1 MNTPSRSVQRLGALG
16 IVYAVLY
23 IVASAFTLNVPQ
35 AGAGAPQV
43 ITYYSS
49 HFAPITASIFLM
61 IAGSV
66 VFLFFLSSLRRALDL
81 SGESRVLSSVVTAG
95 GAVYAAGL
103 LVDALLANALL
114 DAGHYHSVAA
124 ASAINVIAAND
135 WAPVVA
141 GLSAVALGTGVA
153 ALRGGGLPRWL
164 AWASIVLGVLAVA
177 GPLGEVALWV
187 SPLWS
192 VAVGITLMR
201 PSGRAPAIPSADPS
215 LAATAQRSG

>member
-23 IVASAFTLNVPQ
+23 VVANAFTLNVPQ

-49 HFAPITASIFLM
+49 HFAPVTATIFLT

-66 VFLFFLSSLRRALDL
+66 VFIFFTCSLRRALDIT
-81 SGESRVLSSVVTAG
+81 SESRVLSSVVTAG

-114 DAGHYHSVAA
+114 DAGHYHDAAA
-124 ASAINVIAAND
+124 ASAINVISSND
-135 WAPVVA
+135 WVPVVA
-141 GLSAVALGTGVA
+141 GACAVALGTGVA

-177 GPLGEVALWV
+177 GPLGAAALWIW
-187 SPLWS
+187 PLWS
-192 VAVGITLMR
+192 VTVGITLMR
-201 PSGRAPAIPSADPS
+201 QSGRARAVPSAD
-215 LAATAQRSG
+215 LEVATTAQRSG

>member
-1 MNTPSRSVQRLGALG
+1 MNTRSRPVQWLGALG

-23 IVASAFTLNVPQ
+23 LVAGILTLNVPPD
-35 AGAGAPQV
+35 GAGASQL
-43 ITYYSS
+43 ITYYST
-49 HFAPITASIFLM
+49 HFAPMTASIFLT

-66 VFLFFLSSLRRALDL
+66 VFIFFLCSLRRALDIA
-81 SGESRVLSSVVTAG
+81 SESRVLGSVVTAG

-103 LVDALLANALL
+103 LVGALLDNALL

-124 ASAINVIAAND
+124 ASAINLIDSNS

-141 GLSAVALGTGVA
+141 GLSAVALGTGVG

-177 GPLGEVALWV
+177 GPLGEAALWITPV
-187 SPLWS
+187 WS
-192 VAVGITLMR
+192 ATVGITLMR
-201 PSGRAPAIPSADPS
+201 PSGLAPAVPSADPS
-215 LAATAQRSG
+215 LATTAQRSG

>member
-23 IVASAFTLNVPQ
+23 VAANAFTLNVPQ
-35 AGAGAPQV
+35 EGAGAPQV
-43 ITYYSS
+43 ITYYST
-49 HFAPITASIFLM
+49 HFAPITASIFLT

-66 VFLFFLSSLRRALDL
+66 VFLFFLCSLRRALDL
-81 SGESRVLSSVVTAG
+81 TSESRVLSSVVTAG
-95 GAVYAAGL
+95 GAVYAVGL

-114 DAGHYHSVAA
+114 DVGHYHAVDA
-124 ASAINVIAAND
+124 ASAINLIAAND

-164 AWASIVLGVLAVA
+164 AWASIVLGVIAVA
-177 GPLGEVALWV
+177 GPLGEAALWIT
-187 SPLWS
+187 PLWS

-201 PSGRAPAIPSADPS
+201 SSGRAPAVPSADPEV
-215 LAATAQRSG
+215 ATTAQRSR

>member
-23 IVASAFTLNVPQ
+23 VVASAFTLNVPQ

-49 HFAPITASIFLM
+49 HFAPITAFIFLT

-66 VFLFFLSSLRRALDL
+66 VFLFFLGSLRRALDL

-95 GAVYAAGL
+95 GAVYAGGL
-103 LVDALLANALL
+103 LVSAVLANALL
-114 DAGHYHSVAA
+114 DAGHYHSAA

-141 GLSAVALGTGVA
+141 GLSAVSLGTGVV

-177 GPLGEVALWV
+177 GPLGEAALWIT
-187 SPLWS
+187 PLWS
-192 VAVGITLMR
+192 VTVGITLMR
-201 PSGRAPAIPSADPS
+201 SSGRAPANPSADPS
-215 LAATAQRSG
+215 LATTAQRSD

>member
-1 MNTPSRSVQRLGALG
+1 MNTPSRSVHRLGALG

-23 IVASAFTLNVPQ
+23 VVANALTLNTPQ
-35 AGAGAPQV
+35 AGAGTPQV
-43 ITYYSS
+43 ITYYST
-49 HFAPITASIFLM
+49 HFAPITASIFLT

-66 VFLFFLSSLRRALDL
+66 VFLFFLCALRRALGIT
-81 SGESRVLSSVVTAG
+81 SESRVLSSVVTAG

-114 DAGHYHSVAA
+114 DAGHYHSAA
-124 ASAINVIAAND
+124 ASAINLIAAND

-141 GLSAVALGTGVA
+141 GLSAVALGTGVV
-153 ALRGGGLPRWL
+153 ALRGGSLPRWL

-177 GPLGEVALWV
+177 GPLGAAALWIT
-187 SPLWS
+187 PLWS

-201 PSGRAPAIPSADPS
+201 SSGRARAVPSADPEV
-215 LAATAQRSG
+215 AATAQMSG

>member
-16 IVYAVLY
+16 LVYAVLY
-23 IVASAFTLNVPQ
+23 VVANALTLNVPQ

-43 ITYYSS
+43 IAYFSS
-49 HFAPITASIFLM
+49 HFATMTASIFLT

-66 VFLFFLSSLRRALDL
+66 VLIFFLCSLRRALDL
-81 SGESRVLSSVVTAG
+81 TSESRVLSSVVTAG

-103 LVDALLANALL
+103 LVDALLTNALL
-114 DAGHYHSVAA
+114 DAGHYHDAAA

-135 WAPVVA
+135 WVPVVA
-141 GLSAVALGTGVA
+141 GLSAVALGTGVV

-177 GPLGEVALWV
+177 GPLGAAALLIT
-187 SPLWS
+187 PLWS

-201 PSGRAPAIPSADPS
+201 PSGRARAVPSADPEV
-215 LAATAQRSG
+215 ATTAQRTG

>member
-16 IVYAVLY
+16 IIYAALY
-23 IVASAFTLNVPQ
+23 VAANAFTLNVPGE
-35 AGAGAPQV
+35 GAGAPQV
-43 ITYYSS
+43 ITYYSA
-49 HFAPITASIFLM
+49 HFAPITASIFLT

-66 VFLFFLSSLRRALDL
+66 VFLFFLGPLRRALDL
-81 SGESRVLSSVVTAG
+81 SSESRVLSSVVTAG

-114 DAGHYHSVAA
+114 DAGHYHSAAA
-124 ASAINVIAAND
+124 ASAINIIAAND

-141 GLSAVALGTGVA
+141 GLSAVALGTGVV

-177 GPLGEVALWV
+177 GPLGEVALWI

-192 VAVGITLMR
+192 VALGITLMR
-201 PSGRAPAIPSADPS
+201 SSGRARVVPSAD
-215 LAATAQRSG
+215 LEVATTP

>member
-16 IVYAVLY
+16 IIYAALY
-23 IVASAFTLNVPQ
+23 VAANAFTLNVPGE
-35 AGAGAPQV
+35 GAGAPQV
-43 ITYYSS
+43 ITYYSA
-49 HFAPITASIFLM
+49 HFAPITASIFLT

-66 VFLFFLSSLRRALDL
+66 VFLFFLGPLRRALDL
-81 SGESRVLSSVVTAG
+81 SSESRVLSSVVTAG

-114 DAGHYHSVAA
+114 DAGHYHSAAA
-124 ASAINVIAAND
+124 ASAINIIAAND

-141 GLSAVALGTGVA
+141 GLSAVALGTGVV

-177 GPLGEVALWV
+177 GPLGEVALWI

-192 VAVGITLMR
+192 VALGITLMR
-201 PSGRAPAIPSADPS
+201 SSGRAWAVPSAD
-215 LAATAQRSG
+215 LEVATTP

>member
-16 IVYAVLY
+16 IVYAALY
-23 IVASAFTLNVPQ
+23 VVANAFTLNVPGE
-35 AGAGAPQV
+35 GAGAPQV

-49 HFAPITASIFLM
+49 HFAPITASIFLT

-66 VFLFFLSSLRRALDL
+66 VFLFFLGSLRRALDL
-81 SGESRVLSSVVTAG
+81 SSESRVLSSVVTAG

-114 DAGHYHSVAA
+114 DAGHYHSPAA
-124 ASAINVIAAND
+124 ASAINIIAAND

-177 GPLGEVALWV
+177 GPLGEVALWI

-201 PSGRAPAIPSADPS
+201 SSGRALAVPSAD
-215 LAATAQRSG
+215 LEVATTP

>member
-1 MNTPSRSVQRLGALG
+1 MNSPSRSVQRLGALG

-23 IVASAFTLNVPQ
+23 VVANVFTLNVPQ
-35 AGAGAPQV
+35 AEAGAPEV

-49 HFAPITASIFLM
+49 HFAPVTATIFLT

-81 SGESRVLSSVVTAG
+81 TSESRVLSSVVTAG

-103 LVDALLANALL
+103 LVEALLANALL
-114 DAGHYHSVAA
+114 DAGHYHSAAA
-124 ASAINVIAAND
+124 ASAINVIAANA
-135 WAPVVA
+135 WVPVVA
-141 GLSAVALGTGVA
+141 GVSAVALGTGVG

-177 GPLGEVALWV
+177 GPLGEVALWLW
-187 SPLWS
+187 PLWS
-192 VAVGITLMR
+192 VTVGISVMR
-201 PSGRAPAIPSADPS
+201 SSGRAQPVPSADPEV
-215 LAATAQRSG
+215 ATTAQSSR

>member
-23 IVASAFTLNVPQ
+23 VVANVFTLNVPGE
-35 AGAGAPQV
+35 GAGAPQV

-49 HFAPITASIFLM
+49 HFAPITASIFLT

-66 VFLFFLSSLRRALDL
+66 VFLFFLGPLRRALDL
-81 SGESRVLSSVVTAG
+81 SSESRVLSSVVTAG
-95 GAVYAAGL
+95 GAVYAVGL

-135 WAPVVA
+135 WVPVVA
-141 GLSAVALGTGVA
+141 GLSAVALGTGVV

-177 GPLGEVALWV
+177 GPLGEAALWIT
-187 SPLWS
+187 PLWL
-192 VAVGITLMR
+192 VTVGITLMR
-201 PSGRAPAIPSADPS
+201 PSGRARAVRSADPS
-215 LAATAQRSG
+215 LATTAQRSG

>member
-23 IVASAFTLNVPQ
+23 VVASALTLSVPQ
-35 AGAGAPQV
+35 AGAAPAQV
-43 ITYYSS
+43 ITYYST
-49 HFAPITASIFLM
+49 HFAPITAAIFLM

-66 VFLFFLSSLRRALDL
+66 VFLFFLCSLRRALGL
-81 SGESRVLSSVVTAG
+81 TSESRVLSSVVTAG
-95 GAVYAAGL
+95 GAVYAVGL
-103 LVDALLANALL
+103 LVGALLANALL
-114 DAGHYHSVAA
+114 DAGHYHATAA
-124 ASAINVIAAND
+124 ASAINVIAANG
-135 WAPVVA
+135 WVPVVA

-177 GPLGEVALWV
+177 GPLGEAALWI

-192 VAVGITLMR
+192 VAVGIALMR
-201 PSGRAPAIPSADPS
+201 PSGRARAVPSADPE
-215 LAATAQRSG
+215 AATTAQVSG

>member
-23 IVASAFTLNVPQ
+23 VVASAFTLNVPQ

-66 VFLFFLSSLRRALDL
+66 VFLFFLGSLRRALDL

-177 GPLGEVALWV
+177 GPLGEAALWI

-201 PSGRAPAIPSADPS
+201 ASGRAPAVASADPS
-215 LAATAQRSG
+215 LATTAQTSG